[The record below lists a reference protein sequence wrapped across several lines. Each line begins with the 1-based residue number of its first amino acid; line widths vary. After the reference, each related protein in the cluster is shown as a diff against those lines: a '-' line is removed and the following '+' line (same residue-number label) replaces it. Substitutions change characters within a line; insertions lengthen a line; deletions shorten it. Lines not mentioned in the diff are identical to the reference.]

1 MVKRFSI
8 ILSMLLLV
16 STTVHSQR
24 LIKAENL
31 VNSESDPG
39 SGRIIIDQDLAI
51 DTLLTRH
58 INANRIYGGYD
69 GFRIQIY
76 SGSTRAAR
84 EESNEAISK
93 FISEFPEIK
102 YELKF
107 ELPNFFKVRVG
118 NYRTR
123 RDAIEDFYKIKK
135 KFPNA
140 YPVPD
145 IIKFSDLD
153 I

>member
-8 ILSMLLLV
+8 ILSVLILV
-16 STTVHSQR
+16 STTVHAQR
-24 LIKAENL
+24 LIKAENI

-39 SGRIIIDQDLAI
+39 SGRINIDQDLAI

-58 INANRIYGGYD
+58 INANRKYGGFD

-76 SGSTRAAR
+76 SGSTRTAR
-84 EESNEAISK
+84 DESNEAISE
-93 FISEFPEIK
+93 FISEFPQIK
-102 YELKF
+102 YNRVF
-107 ELPNFFKVRVG
+107 DLPNFFKVRVG

-140 YPVPD
+140 YIVPD
-145 IIKFSDLD
+145 KIKFPDLD

>member
-8 ILSMLLLV
+8 ILSVLLLV
-16 STTVHSQR
+16 STTVHAQR
-24 LIKAENL
+24 LIKAENI

-39 SGRIIIDQDLAI
+39 SGRVNIDQDLAI

-58 INANRIYGGYD
+58 INANRNRGGYD

-76 SGSTRAAR
+76 SGSKRTSR
-84 EESNEAISK
+84 EESNAAISE

-102 YELKF
+102 CDPKF
-107 ELPNFFKVRVG
+107 EQPNFFKVRVG

-140 YPVPD
+140 YIVPD
-145 IIKFSDLD
+145 KIKFPDLD

>member
-8 ILSMLLLV
+8 ILSVLILV
-16 STTVHSQR
+16 STTVHAQR
-24 LIKAENL
+24 LIKAENI

-39 SGRIIIDQDLAI
+39 SGRVNIDQDLAI
-51 DTLLTRH
+51 DSLLTRH
-58 INANRIYGGYD
+58 INANRNRDGFE

-84 EESNEAISK
+84 EEHNEAISE

-102 YELKF
+102 YNRKF
-107 ELPNFFKVRVG
+107 DLPNFFKVRVG
-118 NYRTR
+118 NYRTK
-123 RDAIEDFYKIKK
+123 RDALEDFYNIKK

-140 YPVPD
+140 YIVPD
-145 IIKFSDLD
+145 LIELSDLD